1 MTARARL
8 LALALLAAGLPAQA
22 ANAPANAPANAT
34 ANGQADAPPGATMCS
49 GCHLPAGSVTT
60 SIPVINGR
68 DSVEIATIMEEF
80 RGGKRPATV
89 MDRISKGFA
98 PDEVQAIAAWL
109 AEQK

>member
-1 MTARARL
+1 MTGRISLATLVL
-8 LALALLAAGLPAQA
+8 LASS
-22 ANAPANAPANAT
+22 AT
-34 ANGQADAPPGATMCS
+34 TWAADAPAGATMCS
-49 GCHLPAGSVTT
+49 GCHPRASNVAT

-68 DSVEIATIMEEF
+68 NAIEIMTIMEEF

-89 MDRISKGFA
+89 MDRITKGFA